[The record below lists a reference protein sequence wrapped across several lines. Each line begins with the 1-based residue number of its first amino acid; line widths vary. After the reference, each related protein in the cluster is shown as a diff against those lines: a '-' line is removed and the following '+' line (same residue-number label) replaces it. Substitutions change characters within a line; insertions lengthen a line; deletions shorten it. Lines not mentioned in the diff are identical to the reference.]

1 MKKGRGRPKITLVGV
16 IKKNMSIEEV
26 IESMTSYRIEW
37 RKRKQVADLTNKN
50 IKFWFLSSSTSY
62 NLISITKSI
71 TVLIK
76 QIT

>member
-50 IKFWFLSSSTSY
+50 TKFWFLSSSTTY

>member
-50 IKFWFLSSSTSY
+50 KKF
-62 NLISITKSI
+62 
-71 TVLIK
+71 
-76 QIT
+76 

>member
-50 IKFWFLSSSTSY
+50 TKFWFLSPSTSY

>member
-50 IKFWFLSSSTSY
+50 TKFWFLSSSTSY
-62 NLISITKSI
+62 SLISITKSV